1 MNYKGPAKVTWLS
14 LLMSGEKTELASLVT
29 EIVWVQTESEITQM
43 VGGLGGRLTRAAKV
57 TIYNYPSGVGGATHF
72 RVALSEE
79 VYQGET
85 GVSMNGKN
93 DEGVRCIQYTTFM
106 KEIK

>member
-1 MNYKGPAKVTWLS
+1 MNYKGSAKVTWLS
-14 LLMSGEKTELASLVT
+14 LLMSGEETELASIVT
-29 EIVWVQTESEITQM
+29 EIVWVQMESEITPMIGCQP
-43 VGGLGGRLTRAAKV
+43 GRLKRAPKI
-57 TIYNYPSGVGGATHF
+57 TICNYPSGIGGATHF
-72 RVALSEE
+72 QVAVSEE
-79 VYQGET
+79 IYQGET